1 MQEEGDKLTSKQG
14 WERILTNCIRG
25 NMGEVNSYAGVD
37 VSNITGRVLNLT
49 KLLKGNNVLYLV
61 FEVVKTASP
70 NSLSSLFSIVVPP
83 LRFLADALST
93 ALLDL
98 SCHALKDLTVCGES
112 FTKGMQKKFPGA
124 KINAS
129 L

>member
-1 MQEEGDKLTSKQG
+1 MQEEGDKLTSKHG
-14 WERILTNCIRG
+14 WERILTNC
-25 NMGEVNSYAGVD
+25 YAGVD
-37 VSNITGRVLNLT
+37 VSNITGGVLNLT
-49 KLLKGNNVLYLV
+49 RLLKGNNILCFV
-61 FEVVKTASP
+61 FEVAKTASP
-70 NSLSSLFSIVVPP
+70 NSLSGLFSIAVPP

-98 SCHALKDLTVCGES
+98 SCHALKDLTVGGES
-112 FTKGMQKKFPGA
+112 FTKGIQKKFPGA